1 MTDLIKNIIERLIE
15 KNDLSFTE
23 AYELMTEIME
33 GSVSDTNISAILI
46 SLKSKGESSEEIAG
60 FAKAMRDKC
69 VKISC
74 NTENTID
81 VCGTGGDYSGTFN
94 ISTAVAF
101 TVAGAGVNVAKH
113 GNRSISSKS
122 GSADVIQ
129 ELGINI
135 NLKPEQ
141 SEKAL
146 SEIGIAFLFAPIFH
160 PAMRYAANVRR
171 ELGIKTVFNMLGP
184 LTNPAGVKKQIIGTF
199 SRQAAKK
206 MAESARLLEFEHVC
220 FLCSADKYDE
230 IFLGDKTDIYEYE
243 EGKRIKSFSVDSNTF
258 NYPTILPNDIK
269 GSTPEENAKTIED
282 VFSGRRNS
290 AAFNTIAANSA
301 LALYSAGYSN
311 DLITCK
317 EAAEDSIKSG
327 AAMNKVAQ
335 LRRFSISN
343 T

>member
-1 MTDLIKNIIERLIE
+1 MSDSIKNNIEKLIE
-15 KNDLSFTE
+15 KNDLSFIE
-23 AYELMTEIME
+23 SYELMTTIME
-33 GSVSDTNISAILI
+33 GSISDTNISAILI

-74 NTENTID
+74 NTENTVD

-94 ISTAVAF
+94 ISTATAF
-101 TVAGAGVNVAKH
+101 TVAGVGVNVAKH

-122 GSADVIQ
+122 GSFDVLQ

-146 SEIGIAFLFAPIFH
+146 SEIGIAFLFAPIYH
-160 PAMRYAANVRR
+160 PAMKYAANVRR

-199 SRQAAKK
+199 SRKAAKK
-206 MAESARLLEFEHVC
+206 MSESAKLLEFEHVC
-220 FLCSADKYDE
+220 FLCSDDKYDE
-230 IFLGDKTDIYEYE
+230 IFLGDKTDIYEYVK
-243 EGKRIKSFSVDSNTF
+243 GQGIKNYSVDCNTF
-258 NYPTILPNDIK
+258 NYPAILPDEIR
-269 GSTPEENAKTIED
+269 GSTPAENAKIIED

-290 AAFNTIAANSA
+290 AAFNTIVANSA
-301 LALYSAGYSN
+301 LALYSSGYSN
-311 DLITCK
+311 DLVTCK

-327 AAMNKVAQ
+327 AAMKKLEQ
-335 LRRFSISN
+335 LRSFSISN